1 MEFAYEP
8 TIQLGPDTTEYRL
21 VTKDGIREVE
31 FDGQKYLKVDRD
43 VLKQLAKEAF
53 SEINFYFRKK
63 HLQKLRA
70 ELDDPE
76 ASDND
81 KFVIYTHLQNA
92 VVSAA
97 GLLPSCQDTGTAIA
111 FGKKGQFVLTNF
123 DEEEAISEGVFETYQ
138 EKNLQRI
145 SNQ

>member
-63 HLQKLRA
+63 HLQKLNMMNVYHVSKIRA
-70 ELDDPE
+70 VYYE
-76 ASDND
+76 
-81 KFVIYTHLQNA
+81 
-92 VVSAA
+92 
-97 GLLPSCQDTGTAIA
+97 
-111 FGKKGQFVLTNF
+111 
-123 DEEEAISEGVFETYQ
+123 
-138 EKNLQRI
+138 
-145 SNQ
+145 